1 MHPKHKVDVKIVK
14 HEVKCF
20 SLRTLGKIQEIVKK
34 AEKKL
39 CLHAFIV
46 FLESSH
52 ELYQS
57 LSIADSKKHSF
68 SNLRFKSELLFLV
81 KRKELLDVLVLIQDV
96 IRA

>member
-1 MHPKHKVDVKIVK
+1 MHPKHKVDIKIVE

-20 SLRTLGKIQEIVKK
+20 SLGTLRKIQEIVEE
-34 AEKKL
+34 AEQKL
-39 CLHAFIV
+39 CLHDFVV

-52 ELYQS
+52 ELNQS

-81 KRKELLDVLVLIQDV
+81 KHKELLDVFVLIQDV